1 MSLGDYVRYLRAVK
15 GGPTPWEIE
24 AASGIPAGIY
34 RQVEQR
40 YRAIGEEQLLEK
52 MAAYYEIAPDELRW
66 RQDWPRKGLTSA
78 LVAAQ
83 ENGRPLM
90 LILRSGE
97 VFTGVVLWWDL
108 GAVELQEATGA
119 SVVVQRH
126 IVDRWE

>member
-1 MSLGDYVRYLRAVK
+1 MCAICAWVK

-34 RQVEQR
+34 RQVEHADR
-40 YRAIGEEQLLEK
+40 VIGEEQLLK

-83 ENGRPLM
+83 ENGRP
-90 LILRSGE
+90 
-97 VFTGVVLWWDL
+97 
-108 GAVELQEATGA
+108 
-119 SVVVQRH
+119 
-126 IVDRWE
+126 

>member
-40 YRAIGEEQLLEK
+40 YRAIGEEELLEK
-52 MAAYYEIAPDELRW
+52 MAAYYGIAPDELRW

-78 LVAAQ
+78 LVNAQ
-83 ENGRPLM
+83 ESGRPLM

-97 VFTGVVLWWDL
+97 VFTGAVMWWDL
-108 GAVELQEATGA
+108 GAVELQDADGA